1 MQSCWMEDP
10 LMRPT
15 FEDIT
20 KQIKYLLRKNPVCT
34 TCLLVTVIVSAF
46 SNPVVFFLPFSGS
59 VYLKKISLVNY
70 YHFLCNSFQT
80 HEQFIKFKQSKS
92 WPWGCLDI
100 KDETN
105 NWTKKR
111 KTRVAAN
118 WFLARKFPRVYTS
131 QRSNAKIQHSF
142 RSRLY
147 FQVCKEFEA
156 KMCQTLKKKKKKLHK
171 TGNDKLEH

>member
-1 MQSCWMEDP
+1 MSCHMMWCDVIVLSCFVYRYALMQSCWMENP

-46 SNPVVFFLPFSGS
+46 SNPVVFFLPFSVS

-100 KDETN
+100 KGAFVWDIPN
-105 NWTKKR
+105 KN
-111 KTRVAAN
+111 
-118 WFLARKFPRVYTS
+118 
-131 QRSNAKIQHSF
+131 IF
-142 RSRLY
+142 RLFYSWEQDSRN
-147 FQVCKEFEA
+147 
-156 KMCQTLKKKKKKLHK
+156 
-171 TGNDKLEH
+171 GNPGIPEWE